1 MENVTYYYPEKEEA
15 ALVDIRARIQEG
27 EFIFLTGP
35 SGCGKSSLLR
45 ALSGLLPDYYGGS
58 FGGEIRFD
66 GRSLGRWDKRQL
78 ARNIGL
84 VFQDPEQQLVMT
96 SVEQEIA
103 FGLENLG
110 IRPAE
115 MRRRVAEVM
124 SLFDLTALKTRSTFN
139 LSGGQQQKVVLA
151 AVLAMYPRVLLLDEP
166 TSQLDPVAAQEL
178 LNYIQRLNLEWGLT
192 VILVE
197 QRTDRCFHLADR
209 VFLMEEGRITHQG
222 PPRDMAGWG
231 DGRFRIYLPPVAQV
245 FSSMETQH
253 IPLTIKEGR
262 QLLRQQGWPPA
273 VRQEGPPGRRAEP
286 GDASASAGP
295 SAGPS
300 ASVGASAGPSAS
312 SRAGAGAN
320 VGGSASAPAPASAS
334 SSSTPAPLVRLKD
347 VEFAYGNNPSCLR
360 EINLAFYPGQLTV
373 ILGENGAGKSTLL
386 KVINGLLKPQRGR
399 VFLQEQDVTGQRAET
414 LSDRIGFLSQDPND
428 YLFHDT
434 VQEEVGFGLQVRGR
448 REPGRVE
455 ETLQRLE
462 IAHLAR
468 THPRDASGGE
478 RQRIALASV
487 LVTDPPVL
495 LLDEPTRGLDTL
507 MKGHLAGLL
516 KSLQEQGKTVVVVTH
531 DVEFA
536 AEVGG
541 RVVILS
547 DGQVVADGSRD
558 EVLSD
563 SLYYAP
569 QVNRLFRGL
578 APGILTVRDAIE
590 KLKFLA
596 RGVG

>member
-15 ALVDIRARIQEG
+15 ALVDICARIQEG

-209 VFLMEEGRITHQG
+209 VFLMEQGRITHQG
-222 PPRDMAGWG
+222 PPRDVAGWD

-245 FSSMETQH
+245 FSSLETQR

-273 VRQEGPPGRRAEP
+273 VRQEGPPGRPADP
-286 GDASASAGP
+286 GDAWANANDSS
-295 SAGPS
+295 S
-300 ASVGASAGPSAS
+300 ASVGVGTGSSDS
-312 SRAGAGAN
+312 SRAA
-320 VGGSASAPAPASAS
+320 AS

-347 VEFAYGNNPSCLR
+347 VEFAYGNNPPCLQ

-386 KVINGLLKPQRGR
+386 KVINGLLKPQRGK
-399 VFLQEQDVTGQRAET
+399 VFLEERDVTGQRAET

-448 REPGRVE
+448 REPGRVD

-462 IAHLAR
+462 IAHLAL

-478 RQRIALASV
+478 RQRIALGSV

-516 KSLQEQGKTVVVVTH
+516 KSLQGQGKTVVVVTH

-547 DGQVVADGSRD
+547 DGQVVADGSRND
-558 EVLSD
+558 VLSD

-578 APGILTVRDAIE
+578 APGILTVRDAVE